1 MVHSSIAKSSKFS
14 LLHYQISTRVN
25 RYSIARVDRENR
37 KKSLIGSEEMN
48 ERKTNRQNEF
58 KRIIHKIWIIENF

>member
-37 KKSLIGSEEMN
+37 KKWLIGSEKKIN
-48 ERKTNRQNEF
+48 ERRTNKQNKM
-58 KRIIHKIWIIENF
+58 KRKE

>member
-1 MVHSSIAKSSKFS
+1 MKNFEQNTCYIHQKKAKNIQNSDSGR
-14 LLHYQISTRVN
+14 TRVN

-58 KRIIHKIWIIENF
+58 KRIIHKI